1 MVRKIL
7 KDFTF
12 SDGTTVPAGVT
23 VALAGSPTHLDA
35 VSIPRSY
42 YLFKSHKLPGTRNII
57 LTLKF
62 SMASDSHKCVKAGER
77 TLNIK

>member
-1 MVRKIL
+1 MVRKVL

-35 VSIPRSY
+35 VSISRRY
-42 YLFKSHKLPGTRNII
+42 CLIKSHKLRAQGT
-57 LTLKF
+57 LF
-62 SMASDSHKCVKAGER
+62 
-77 TLNIK
+77 